1 MSGNRKQCQIGLRPS
16 RESPATYSHRETA
29 CLTSVSESAKR
40 IELPSLRHLGRRK
53 EDTLVKDP
61 AGCRHLFRQHK
72 ADPSHEK
79 PKNRGRL
86 EWIGYLPRAMANKL
100 PLISSGIR
108 AKLETARV
116 ARLATLDAER
126 RPHAPICFAFD
137 GSVFYSAI
145 DRKPKRVA
153 PSRLARLKNIKETP
167 QVALLVDQYDEDWTR
182 LWYVLVRGE
191 AELVSAS
198 AEHKRAIQ
206 RLRAKYP
213 QYDADMIADDAPV
226 LRITPVRITAW
237 GKI

>member
-1 MSGNRKQCQIGLRPS
+1 M
-16 RESPATYSHRETA
+16 
-29 CLTSVSESAKR
+29 
-40 IELPSLRHLGRRK
+40 
-53 EDTLVKDP
+53 D
-61 AGCRHLFRQHK
+61 
-72 ADPSHEK
+72 
-79 PKNRGRL
+79 
-86 EWIGYLPRAMANKL
+86 WLPRAMANKL
-100 PLISSGIR
+100 PLISPEIR

-126 RPHAPICFAFD
+126 RPHAVPICFACD

-153 PSRLARLKNIKETP
+153 PGRLARLKNIKKTP

-191 AELVSAS
+191 AELVSTS

-213 QYDADMIADDAPV
+213 QYDADMLADDAPV